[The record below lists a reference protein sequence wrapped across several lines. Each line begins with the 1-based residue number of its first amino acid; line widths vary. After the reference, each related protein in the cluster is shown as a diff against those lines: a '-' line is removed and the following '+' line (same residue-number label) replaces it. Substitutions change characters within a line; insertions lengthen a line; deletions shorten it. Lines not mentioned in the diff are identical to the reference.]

1 MSNRRRKR
9 TSMTLEAVHV
19 GCLLRW
25 RRAVARVLV
34 LVVLLALSAGD
45 AAAQQRQVPAS
56 QVEIQLSFAPLVE
69 KSAPAV
75 VNIYTRKQVRNRQ
88 ITPLFDDP
96 FFRRFFGEFGAPLD
110 RSQRRQQNALGS
122 GVIVSSDGLI
132 VTNLHVIEGADEVR
146 VVLADRREFEAQ
158 VVASDEKTD
167 LAVLRVDAA
176 GKALPHLSFRNSD
189 ELKVGDLVLAI
200 GNPFGVGQTVTSGIV
215 SALSRKISGP
225 SDIRA
230 FIQTDAAIN
239 PGNSGGALIS
249 MDGRLVGINTAIFSN
264 SGGSLGIGFAIP
276 SNLVKAVIRGIG
288 AGGRLI
294 RPWLG
299 ASGQTV
305 TADIAQ
311 SLGMARPTGV
321 LVNDIY
327 EGASA
332 WNAGIRPGDVI
343 LAVNGHEVN
352 DPQDL
357 LYRVAT
363 LPIGDTV
370 VLRIA
375 NAGVTRAVRLALAP
389 PPEVPARAQR
399 ELAGEQPL
407 AGAVMANLSP
417 ALADELGLD
426 PFLRGVVVMQIRRG
440 SHAHRAG
447 FQHGDVIAAVN
458 GLTTPTVGEIDGAL
472 GAAVDL
478 WRINFQRDGRTR
490 TLVFRR

>member
-1 MSNRRRKR
+1 MTPVAGPRRV
-9 TSMTLEAVHV
+9 LEAVPG

-25 RRAVARVLV
+25 RRAVAMVV
-34 LVVLLALSAGD
+34 AVLLASATGS
-45 AAAQQRQVPAS
+45 ASAEQRQVPS
-56 QVEIQLSFAPLVE
+56 SRDEIHLSFAPLVE

-75 VNIYTRKQVRNRQ
+75 VNIYTRQQVRGRQ
-88 ITPLFDDP
+88 FAPLFDDP
-96 FFRRFFGEFGAPLD
+96 FFRRFFGEFGVPLD
-110 RSQRRQQNALGS
+110 QPRQRSQNALGS
-122 GVIVSSDGLI
+122 GVIVRADGLI

-146 VVLADRREFEAQ
+146 IVLADRREFEAR

-167 LAVLRVDAA
+167 LAVLRVDTGGAR
-176 GKALPHLSFRNSD
+176 LPFLRFRNSD

-239 PGNSGGALIS
+239 PGNSGGALVS
-249 MDGRLVGINTAIFSN
+249 MDGRLVGINTAIFSK

-276 SNLVKAVIRGIG
+276 SNLVKAVIQGVG
-288 AGGRLI
+288 SGGRLV

-299 ASGQTV
+299 AGGQTV

-321 LVNDIY
+321 LVNDVY

-332 WNAGIRPGDVI
+332 WQAGIRPGDVI

-363 LPIGDTV
+363 LPVGDTV
-370 VLRIA
+370 VLRVTKGGA
-375 NAGVTRAVRLALAP
+375 TRAVRLALAP
-389 PPEVPARAQR
+389 PPEVPPRDDR
-399 ELAGEQPL
+399 KLDGRQPL
-407 AGAVMANLSP
+407 AGALVANLSP
-417 ALADELGLD
+417 ALSDELGLD
-426 PFLRGVVVMQIRRG
+426 PFLRGVVVMQIRGG

-447 FQHGDVIAAVN
+447 FRPGDVIAGVN
-458 GLTTPTVGEIDGAL
+458 GTATHTVRELAGAL
-472 GAAVDL
+472 GATANL
-478 WRINFQRDGRTR
+478 WRINFLRDGRAR
-490 TLVFRR
+490 TLVFQR

>member
-1 MSNRRRKR
+1 MSRRPRQLASLTR
-9 TSMTLEAVHV
+9 EAVHV
-19 GCLLRW
+19 GYLLRW
-25 RRAVARVLV
+25 CRDVAGIAALA
-34 LVVLLALSAGD
+34 VLLAAPAGD
-45 AAAQQRQVPAS
+45 ATAQQRQVPAS
-56 QVEIQLSFAPLVE
+56 EAEIQLSFAPLVE

-96 FFRRFFGEFGAPLD
+96 FFRRFFGEFGVPLD
-110 RSQRRQQNALGS
+110 RPQRRQQNALGS
-122 GVIVSSDGLI
+122 GVIVSADGLI

-176 GKALPHLSFRNSD
+176 GKALPNLSFRDSD
-189 ELKVGDLVLAI
+189 ELRVGDLVLAI

-249 MDGRLVGINTAIFSN
+249 MDGRLVGINTAIFSK

-363 LPIGDTV
+363 LPVGDTV

-375 NAGVTRAVRLALAP
+375 NAGATRAVRLALAP
-389 PPEVPARAQR
+389 PPEVPAREQR

-447 FQHGDVIAAVN
+447 FQPGDVIAAVN
-458 GLTTPTVGEIDGAL
+458 GLTTPTVGEVNDAL

-478 WRINFQRDGRTR
+478 WRINFQREGRTR